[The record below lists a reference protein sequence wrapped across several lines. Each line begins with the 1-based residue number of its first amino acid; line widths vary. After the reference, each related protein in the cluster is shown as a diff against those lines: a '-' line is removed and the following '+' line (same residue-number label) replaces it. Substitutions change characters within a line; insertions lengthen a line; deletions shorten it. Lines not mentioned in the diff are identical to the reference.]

1 MLSTATVNP
10 STPFNHSPNYT
21 IRHILN
27 LHSLLP
33 STFSLLSKSNPYS
46 SFFPYRPLCVC
57 ANDSAQLF
65 DYDSKL
71 TKESIVSQHL
81 KMAIV
86 GFGNFGRFLAAT
98 LVCQGHTVLAYSRS
112 DHSATA
118 RKLGVFASSAA
129 LSSLTSSPS
138 KNSPKLLLELLP
150 SDFDVLCTHPMFRPK
165 SASDRWTGLPFVFE
179 KLCILDEEH
188 RVSRCEKFLNAF
200 VREGCKM

>member
-118 RKLGVFASSAA
+118 RKLGVLFF
-129 LSSLTSSPS
+129 
-138 KNSPKLLLELLP
+138 KNP
-150 SDFDVLCTHPMFRPK
+150 DDLC
-165 SASDRWTGLPFVFE
+165 
-179 KLCILDEEH
+179 EEH
-188 RVSRCEKFLNAF
+188 PEVILLCSSIISMEHVILTLPLQCLKRSTLFVDLLSVEKFPKAPP
-200 VREGCKM
+200 